1 MIKEGALGARLVKR
15 EFATL
20 GGKVYVTHTYS
31 SGVKVFIMRTH
42 LQVTSVRVPPG
53 KGEIRSHHFRRP
65 QQAAA

>member
-1 MIKEGALGARLVKR
+1 MSAKLIKR

-20 GGKVYVTHTYS
+20 GGKIYVTHTYS
-31 SGVKVFIMRTH
+31 NGVKVFIMQT
-42 LQVTSVRVPPG
+42 LAQVTSVRVPPG